1 MKKTGTIAGMTIA
14 LGMVLAGMAL
24 AEERVDLNSLTLD
37 EIIAGAQEEGKVESV
52 GMPDSWANWGL
63 YWQGLTHDLSK
74 YSPTEFKTGIQ
85 YFQGNKSPNAAERDE
100 KGYSEAWL
108 HHKGRNK
115 HHYEY
120 WTDVTK
126 DRSLGIVGVKMPLR
140 YVAEMFVDRVSA
152 CKIYQKDKYTDRSS
166 WEYYDRTKDYITIHP
181 ETRRL
186 LERLI
191 KMLAVKGEDET
202 YRYLRYLLKVKKTY

>member
-1 MKKTGTIAGMTIA
+1 MKQLKAAWCHFKTITQHKILVMKGCFR
-14 LGMVLAGMAL
+14 L
-24 AEERVDLNSLTLD
+24 
-37 EIIAGAQEEGKVESV
+37 
-52 GMPDSWANWGL
+52 GL

-74 YSPTEFKTGIQ
+74 YSPTEFKTGIK
-85 YFQGNKSPNAAERDE
+85 YFQGNKSPNARERE
-100 KGYSEAWL
+100 VKGYSEAWL

-120 WTDVTK
+120 WTDVSK

-152 CKIYQKDKYTDRSS
+152 SKIYEKDRYTDASS
-166 WEYYDRTKDYITIHP
+166 WEYYKRTKDHITIHP
-181 ETRRL
+181 ETRRI

-202 YRYLRYLLKVKKTY
+202 YRYLHYLLKVKKTY

>member
-1 MKKTGTIAGMTIA
+1 MFKEVITEKGWMVMFNKINAAWCHFKTITQHKILVMKGCFR
-14 LGMVLAGMAL
+14 L
-24 AEERVDLNSLTLD
+24 
-37 EIIAGAQEEGKVESV
+37 
-52 GMPDSWANWGL
+52 GL
-63 YWQGLTHDLSK
+63 YWQGLVHDLSK
-74 YSPTEFKTGIQ
+74 YSPTEFKIGIQ

-126 DRSLGIVGVKMPLR
+126 DKSLGIVGVKMPLR

-152 CKIYQKDKYTDRSS
+152 CKIYQKDQYTDRSS
-166 WEYYDRTKDYITIHP
+166 WEYYKRTKDYITIHP
-181 ETRRL
+181 ETRRM
-186 LERLI
+186 LEHLI
-191 KMLAVKGEDET
+191 KMLAVRGEEET
-202 YRYLRYLLKVKKTY
+202 YRYIKYLLRVKKSY

>member
-1 MKKTGTIAGMTIA
+1 MKLINIWKHFYTITEHKV
-14 LGMVLAGMAL
+14 MVA
-24 AEERVDLNSLTLD
+24 RHCF
-37 EIIAGAQEEGKVESV
+37 QV
-52 GMPDSWANWGL
+52 GM

-74 YSPTEFKTGIQ
+74 YAPSEFW
-85 YFQGNKSPNAAERDE
+85 QGCKYYQGYRSPNNAEREE
-100 KGYSEAWL
+100 KGYSAAWL

-166 WEYYDRTKDYITIHP
+166 WEYYNRTKDYITIHP

>member
-1 MKKTGTIAGMTIA
+1 MNKIQAAYCHFKTITEHKILVMKGCFK
-14 LGMVLAGMAL
+14 L
-24 AEERVDLNSLTLD
+24 
-37 EIIAGAQEEGKVESV
+37 
-52 GMPDSWANWGL
+52 GL
-63 YWQGLTHDLSK
+63 YRQGLLHDLSK
-74 YSPTEFKTGIQ
+74 YSWTEFKTGVM

-126 DRSLGIVGVKMPLR
+126 DKSLGIVGVKMPLK

-152 CKIYQKDKYTDRSS
+152 CKVYQKENYTDRSS
-166 WEYYDRTKDYITIHP
+166 WNYYCISRKYMTIHP

-191 KMLAVKGEDET
+191 KMLAVRGEEET
-202 YRYLRYLLKVKKTY
+202 FRYLKYLLKVKKTY

>member
-1 MKKTGTIAGMTIA
+1 MKSTENKLFAAWRHFWTITEHRILVMKGCFR
-14 LGMVLAGMAL
+14 L
-24 AEERVDLNSLTLD
+24 
-37 EIIAGAQEEGKVESV
+37 
-52 GMPDSWANWGL
+52 GL

-74 YSPTEFKTGIQ
+74 YSPTEFWVGVN
-85 YFQGNKSPNAAERDE
+85 YFQGNKSPNAAERDD
-100 KGYSEAWL
+100 KGYSEAWM

-126 DRSLGIVGVKMPLR
+126 DKTLGTIGVKMPLK

-152 CKIYQKDKYTDRSS
+152 CKVYQKEKYTDRSS
-166 WEYYDRTKDYITIHP
+166 WEYYCITRKYIMIHP
-181 ETRRL
+181 ETRKL